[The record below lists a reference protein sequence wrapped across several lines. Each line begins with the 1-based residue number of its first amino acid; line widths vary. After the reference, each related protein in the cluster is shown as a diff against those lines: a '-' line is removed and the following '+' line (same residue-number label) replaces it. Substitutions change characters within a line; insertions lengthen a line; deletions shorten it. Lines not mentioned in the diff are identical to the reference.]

1 MPELHCE
8 IDFPAQLRAQAEIVC
23 AAALSHDGVE
33 PLSEQAAALIWAD
46 PSATLLHAWVT
57 DDGRLVGYGNVDARR
72 IPTIE
77 CVVHPTARNQG
88 SGEKLLRALLDAALR
103 ISPSDTDTST
113 ASTDGDESLD
123 QRPMVWSHGDLPAS
137 RHLAE
142 RLDLERSRGLLR
154 MSCPADSLIVN
165 LPDLATGIDIISLAE
180 ADARFGQ
187 DTIDAEMLH
196 VNNAAFSW
204 HPEQSGWTVDDIL
217 SHREEPW
224 FASEEC
230 FVALVTDDTAYHR
243 SQPQVAGFVWTK
255 LHGVAE
261 DTPVG
266 TAGEL
271 YLVGVDPEIQG
282 KRIGTVLTSLALR
295 RLAARGVPELIL
307 YVEGDNAAALKV
319 YERNG
324 FTVAR
329 CDVAYRCDADDPSL
343 LSAR

>member
-8 IDFPAQLRAQAEIVC
+8 IDFPAQLRAQAELVC

-46 PSATLLHAWVT
+46 SSDTLLHAWVA

-77 CVVHPTARNQG
+77 CGVHPTARNQG
-88 SGEKLLRALLDAALR
+88 WGEKLLRALLAAALR
-103 ISPSDTDTST
+103 IGPSDTTTST

-123 QRPMVWSHGDLPAS
+123 QRPMVWSHGDLRAA

-142 RLDLERSRGLLR
+142 RLNLERSRELLR
-154 MSCPADSLIVN
+154 MSCPTDSLIVN
-165 LPDLATGIDIISLAE
+165 LPDLAPGIEILTLAE

-187 DTIDAEMLH
+187 DTMDAEMLH

-217 SHREEPW
+217 SHRQEPW
-224 FASEEC
+224 FAPEEC
-230 FVALVTDDTAYHR
+230 FVALVTDDTAHHR
-243 SQPQVAGFVWTK
+243 AQPQVAGFVWTK

-295 RLAARGVPELIL
+295 RLSARGVPELIL

-329 CDVAYRCDADDPSL
+329 CDVAYRCDTDYSTL
-343 LSAR
+343 ISAR

>member
-8 IDFPAQLRAQAEIVC
+8 IGFPAQLRAQAELVC

-33 PLSEQAAALIWAD
+33 PLSEQATALIWAD

-57 DDGRLVGYGNVDARR
+57 DEGRLVGYGNVDARR

-77 CVVHPTARNQG
+77 CVIHPTSRNQG
-88 SGEKLLRALLDAALR
+88 WGERILHALLEAALR
-103 ISPSDTDTST
+103 VGPGDALSSSR
-113 ASTDGDESLD
+113 SEGDGESLD
-123 QRPMVWSHGDLPAS
+123 LRPMVWSHGDLPAA

-142 RLDLERSRGLLR
+142 HFALARTRELLQ
-154 MSCPADSLIVN
+154 MSCPTDSLIVN
-165 LPDLATGIDIISLAE
+165 LPDLAPGIDILTLAE

-187 DTIDAEMLH
+187 DAMDTEMLH

-204 HPEQSGWTVDDIL
+204 HPEQSGWTRDDID
-217 SHREEPW
+217 SHRQEAW
-224 FASEEC
+224 FAPEEC
-230 FVALVTDDTAYHR
+230 VVALVTDDTAHHR
-243 SQPQVAGFVWTK
+243 AEPQVAGFVWTK
-255 LHGVAE
+255 LHGVSE
-261 DTPVG
+261 ETPAG

-271 YLVGVDPEIQG
+271 YHVGVDPEIQG

-329 CDVAYRCDADDPSL
+329 CDVAYRCTVDDP
-343 LSAR
+343 ARLADG